1 MLPPPPWGGLGWGQ
15 QTIAQR
21 PHLKRRKP
29 LQVATTLFDAQSRWG
44 KPHPTTTPRNVGEK
58 YGTTMYQQHRSP
70 PPRPS
75 PAAGFALQG
84 RGQFGGKMDEQ
95 LSNHSPFYSLPR
107 SEAQRGRVGEGVA
120 LWSVYLLFVQ
130 NPVYIHL
137 SAPGVCKWMAGIRVL
152 SHCGLFAAPG
162 RTQTLFTL

>member
-1 MLPPPPWGGLGWGQ
+1 MGARPRGKGFYRCCSRFCFLNRCRVGLAPPSFDEKQIFGACAVLPPPPWGGLGWGQ

-21 PHLKRRKP
+21 THLKRRKP

-58 YGTTMYQQHRSP
+58 YGTTMYKQHRSP

-75 PAAGFALQG
+75 PAADAARPAGE
-84 RGQFGGKMDEQ
+84 RQFGGKMGEQ

-120 LWSVYLLFVQ
+120 L
-130 NPVYIHL
+130 
-137 SAPGVCKWMAGIRVL
+137 
-152 SHCGLFAAPG
+152 
-162 RTQTLFTL
+162 

>member
-1 MLPPPPWGGLGWGQ
+1 MKNTEQPCS
-15 QTIAQR
+15 
-21 PHLKRRKP
+21 K
-29 LQVATTLFDAQSRWG
+29 
-44 KPHPTTTPRNVGEK
+44 
-58 YGTTMYQQHRSP
+58 QHRSP

-152 SHCGLFAAPG
+152 SHCGLFAAPTPALPHGGGGSSAQAVLFDAQSRWGKPHPTTVQKTKAQTVAVKLPPPQGEARSGGGLG
-162 RTQTLFTL
+162 RG